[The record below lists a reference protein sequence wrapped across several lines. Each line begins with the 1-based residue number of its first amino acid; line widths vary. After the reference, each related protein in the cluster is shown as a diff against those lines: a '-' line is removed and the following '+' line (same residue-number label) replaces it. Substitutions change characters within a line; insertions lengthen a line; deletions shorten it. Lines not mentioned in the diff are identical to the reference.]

1 MKSLLF
7 FLVIIINV
15 FEFNKSEE
23 LIFAQLYIRHGARGP
38 CSLYDKGEDKLKVK
52 WDGKGEITGVGERME
67 YLLGLRNRE
76 RYITGKYKFL
86 SEKFDPHE
94 LVIYSSDKNRTILS
108 MESHL
113 QGLYPMSPKIG
124 DKLSPEQIKVA
135 LPQVDVSYSEEIQ
148 QEIENL
154 NDSALP
160 HYMTIIP
167 IHIITS
173 SEKKILNFELSECS
187 STFKKM
193 KQKNVQ
199 EKETIINLS
208 QNFNLKYAKKMN
220 KFYNYSEDYKYE
232 FDTLTDICDMAIVDI
247 IHDRNMSHFFD
258 LIQINKGEFIKDCYE
273 ILAIGFRDELYGDD
287 KNEMILLEASTVLR
301 DMVSN
306 IKRRVDADINN
317 EKIEENASDY
327 SKPKMVMI
335 LGHDDTIT
343 PQVLFIIKNFNLSL
357 DVYKLPQFASQTAV
371 EVTRNKKNNKN
382 EKLEYSDYRV
392 CYYFDDEL
400 YINVTLNT
408 FIETVQKNTW
418 TKSQIDNF
426 CRQND
431 DNAHGSD
438 DGKDKNKKDYNEKV
452 KDNWKNNIFVYISIG
467 LGILVLILCIVIIIL
482 IIKLRSKSDRLN
494 ERDSKD
500 ERILNNDED

>member
-357 DVYKLPQFASQTAV
+357 DVYKLPQFA
-371 EVTRNKKNNKN
+371 KN
-382 EKLEYSDYRV
+382 
-392 CYYFDDEL
+392 
-400 YINVTLNT
+400 I
-408 FIETVQKNTW
+408 
-418 TKSQIDNF
+418 
-426 CRQND
+426 
-431 DNAHGSD
+431 
-438 DGKDKNKKDYNEKV
+438 
-452 KDNWKNNIFVYISIG
+452 
-467 LGILVLILCIVIIIL
+467 
-482 IIKLRSKSDRLN
+482 
-494 ERDSKD
+494 
-500 ERILNNDED
+500 